1 MVGLNLF
8 ARVRARS
15 RSANSATENQLLAD
29 EKESRSSSNAVT
41 NKRLDAVPDDDDT
54 ENVNPQLPNQ
64 HKRQKTASTTL
75 MSSFSSN
82 LLKKITFGKT
92 KSAEDSSP
100 EVDGDDDGRSG
111 LSIVE
116 RYPDGSYVA
125 TKYGTAIVLQYRDAD
140 RMYVVRTVYNAVAFF
155 HATCVVREVKCMV
168 GDRVKTKWGMATVEH
183 YYVDD
188 DKYSIALDWRWDD
201 DHVWRMKATTK
212 MFDIPTP
219 ASATLAS
226 RATAARELV
235 SKTIGDSYSSTAL
248 RMSSVS
254 SWRPSPASYVSIMR
268 LNSVKAA
275 AAAVPPPPV
284 WSPMFGEGRLERV
297 LDGVARVHFVR
308 SGAVGY
314 LQQGSY
320 SPLDFGT
327 GDLLATV
334 FGPGRVV
341 HVAQSMCDN
350 VPVYHIH
357 LTSQNAMLYAVYPP
371 VLVKKA
377 SPLATS
383 SYSFTLPKFH
393 LPSMPQAPSLMPSKQ
408 PPRHAKYMVGDVL
421 RSPVFGP
428 ATIVAIS
435 TLSQMPTTF
444 PEGVGSNRRTAAAV
458 AYSSLMEKTKQA
470 VISSSS
476 MLSSANGVLK
486 AQALS
491 VKSSFDDLV
500 KKGYSVDQRVMCPP
514 FGSGFVTAVRD
525 DGVYIVRLRKLKI
538 TAFFTEDALKLFPYD
553 RATHVI
559 VGENVRPV
567 PMELYQATNKI
578 SRSAIIRESMA
589 SQHMHASLK

>member
-1 MVGLNLF
+1 MATTMEEADSASWSGTRTGVTSQPSM
-8 ARVRARS
+8 ARRSCSSTATPTGCTSCARCTTRS
-15 RSANSATENQLLAD
+15 RSSTRHASCG
-29 EKESRSSSNAVT
+29 RSSAW
-41 NKRLDAVPDDDDT
+41 LA
-54 ENVNPQLPNQ
+54 
-64 HKRQKTASTTL
+64 TASRPNGVYTHPPSL
-75 MSSFSSN
+75 PLFFM
-82 LLKKITFGKT
+82 
-92 KSAEDSSP
+92 
-100 EVDGDDDGRSG
+100 
-111 LSIVE
+111 
-116 RYPDGSYVA
+116 SYV
-125 TKYGTAIVLQYRDAD
+125 VLLTVHDA
-140 RMYVVRTVYNAVAFF
+140 
-155 HATCVVREVKCMV
+155 
-168 GDRVKTKWGMATVEH
+168 GMATVEH

-212 MFDIPTP
+212 MFDIPTL

-268 LNSVKAA
+268 LNSVKAP
-275 AAAVPPPPV
+275 AAAVPPPV

-308 SGAVGY
+308 PGAVGY

-334 FGPGRVV
+334 YGPGRVV

-408 PPRHAKYMVGDVL
+408 PPRHGKYMVGDVL

-435 TLSQMPTTF
+435 SSTSSSPVDGVVVTCSLDTLTAAASSVVRMYVALSQMPTTF

-500 KKGYSVDQRVMCPP
+500 KKGPRYSVDQRVICPP

-589 SQHMHASLK
+589 SQHMHANLK